1 MALFEFTKH
10 YCSGVLVNKKLS
22 FKRFFLQQI
31 IRFVFQF
38 FYLVNY
44 ISFFAIN
51 KVESVVVLSQIFA
64 IVIAFIILTICIS
77 KIDRSFNF
85 ISNVI
90 SVYLI
95 IELGYIYL
103 PFTKDLDALSN
114 IFSRSYLFLGFAAN
128 VNITAFSILYKI
140 PFFIYSVIQLK
151 KFKIGLI
158 IPSFII
164 FLLIIF
170 ASGTLNSTRGAI
182 LTYTSLVPILFI
194 IGMIVYLKSKSNHL
208 LILSLTYS
216 FAFIVSF
223 PLNSFLSMRLGKGE
237 TKNYK

>member
-1 MALFEFTKH
+1 MNNIFKILLFLYIIVGMIPNMEALDKVVTQWFYLNLLNTAA
-10 YCSGVLVNKKLS
+10 LV
-22 FKRFFLQQI
+22 FFLI
-31 IRFVFQF
+31 KNYPIKSF
-38 FYLVNY
+38 FYNRLSVLFFSY
-44 ISFFAIN
+44 FVWSLISVFFAIN

-64 IVIAFIILTICIS
+64 IVVGFIIITICIS

-182 LTYTSLVPILFI
+182 LTYTSLVTILFI
-194 IGMIVYLKSKSNHL
+194 SN
-208 LILSLTYS
+208 
-216 FAFIVSF
+216 
-223 PLNSFLSMRLGKGE
+223 P
-237 TKNYK
+237 